1 MPTES
6 PLGTDAPAEE
16 APLLISVERGVATL
30 RLNRPQALNAFDGRL
45 AREFLQALRATAA
58 DPSVRCVHITGTG
71 RAFSAGAD
79 VKTQFASTN
88 AKAVVEREMR
98 ELTSPTILAIRDMPK
113 PVLAAVNGPAA
124 GLGCSVALACDLV
137 LAAESAYFLL
147 AFANIGLTP
156 DGGASLTV
164 AVRAGLGRALRMGL
178 LAERVP
184 AAQAVEC
191 GLADEMIPDAELGDR
206 ATELAARLAAGPTRS
221 YAATKRAVGEGL
233 LAGLRAQ
240 LDLEATLQGE
250 LVVSE
255 DFAEGVDAFAQRRPA
270 RFSGR

>member
-1 MPTES
+1 MPTET
-6 PLGTDAPAEE
+6 PPATGAAVDE
-16 APLLISVERGVATL
+16 APLLIRVERGVATL
-30 RLNRPQALNAFDGRL
+30 RLNRPQALNAFDGGL
-45 AREFLQALRATAA
+45 AREFLQALRATGA

-79 VKTQFASTN
+79 IKSQFATTD

-98 ELTSPTILAIRDMPK
+98 ELTAPTILAIREMPK

-124 GLGCSVALACDLV
+124 GLGCSVALASDLV

-156 DGGASLTV
+156 DGGAGLTV
-164 AVRAGLGRALRMGL
+164 AARAGLGRALQMGL

-184 AAQAVEC
+184 AAQALEW
-191 GLADEMIPDAELGDR
+191 GLADELVPDAELGGR

-221 YAATKRAVGEGL
+221 YAATKRAVSEGL

-250 LVVSE
+250 LVASD
-255 DFAEGVDAFAQRRPA
+255 DFAEGVNAFAQRRPA
-270 RFSGR
+270 RFGGC